1 MVAATPLLYTTHML
15 QQFTVEN
22 FLSFKDR
29 EVFKLQPGKGSRNKE
44 HKVEPVKGHWI
55 LNLLLYLVRMP
66 EVRVIS

>member
-1 MVAATPLLYTTHML
+1 ML

-44 HKVEPVKGHWI
+44 HKVEPVKEKMLRLFWSDFES
-55 LNLLLYLVRMP
+55 L
-66 EVRVIS
+66 